1 MNAVEIDTSERPT
14 RFLFS
19 TPFNAAVPFI
29 DRHLAQGRN
38 GLAPYKYP
46 RRVNFVPDLPKTAT
60 GKIQRF
66 VLRQPTYHAAGASHG
81 Q

>member
-1 MNAVEIDTSERPT
+1 MNVVEIDTSERPT
-14 RFLFS
+14 RFHFS
-19 TPFNAAVPFI
+19 TRFNAAVPFI
-29 DRHLAQGRN
+29 DRHLTN

-66 VLRQPTYHAAGASHG
+66 VLRQPAYRAAGASHG